1 MRNLIRYI
9 KIHTTPCLHCG
20 SFANTE
26 LKLCSFCREN
36 LKSLENKAMPSFE
49 VSPYPIVS
57 FYKWS
62 PGESDI
68 LSKLLVSLKGPRGG
82 NAWTSLAE
90 RFVTQRMGREISA
103 FPIQIVP
110 APPSDCSKIDHA
122 YLWARGLAAALGAEV
137 LPCLVKSKS
146 ARQRGSARKQRQRI
160 KIDLNEKYSSLNE
173 GTSKQKLWIFA
184 DDVLTTGSTANA
196 AYEAL
201 GCPENFEV
209 WVLGHRS
216 LSCEASKSLL

>member
-1 MRNLIRYI
+1 MRNLIEYI
-9 KIHTTPCLHCG
+9 KIHITPCLHCG
-20 SFANTE
+20 SFDNTE
-26 LKLCSFCREN
+26 LKLCSFCRET
-36 LKSLENKAMPSFE
+36 LKSLENKAMPSHE
-49 VSPYPIVS
+49 AYPYPIVS
-57 FYKWS
+57 FYKWQ

-68 LSKLLVSLKGPRGG
+68 LSNLLVSLKGRRGG
-82 NAWTSLAE
+82 TAWTYLAE
-90 RFVTQRMGREISA
+90 RFVTQRMGREISE
-103 FPIQIVP
+103 FPIQIIP
-110 APPSDCSKIDHA
+110 APPSGSCEIDHA

-137 LPCLVKSKS
+137 VPCLVKSKS
-146 ARQRGSARKQRQRI
+146 TRQRGSARRQRQRI
-160 KIDLNEKYSSLNE
+160 KMDLNEKYSSLIN
-173 GTSKQKLWIFA
+173 SPSSQKLWIFA